1 MTIVSEFT
9 DTMSS
14 SNVFDVFSVSLV
26 NFSYRFKF
34 HVCIITGSRVML
46 IFFYIGLTGNP
57 EIGNTSSKFLLISGD
72 WGKSGIPNLTRI
84 FLMKC
89 Y

>member
-1 MTIVSEFT
+1 M
-9 DTMSS
+9 MSS
-14 SNVFDVFSVSLV
+14 SNVFDVFSVSFA

-46 IFFYIGLTGNP
+46 IFFYIGFTRNP
-57 EIGNTSSKFLLISGD
+57 EIGNTSPKFLLISGD
-72 WGKSGIPNLTRI
+72 WGKLGIPNLTRI
-84 FLMKC
+84 SLMKC